1 MKVKRVILLF
11 SLMLFLISS
20 LSLAETK
27 KLEQIGRYTFVRIKG
42 EVPTQEVMKIL
53 LDKYK
58 GDIKYGFDLAGYGDL
73 YFSFLDQIKT
83 QDFEEASLPI
93 GQKFMWMLFR
103 SHEKVK
109 VVEDLEWAG
118 KEPLP
123 VFVFNVIK
131 DHKNYMFVM
140 PRPCGNIS
148 LVKVERAKEVPI
160 CDIVVD
166 PEKANI
172 NDPITVDMSGSK
184 NAEKMVVEVYDS
196 EGRKLSTQTLTKDNP
211 KWQTKFSEPGK
222 YDFKPVVYNYY
233 DEASSNP
240 CEASVYINFPPT
252 CMLEVRPEEIK
263 EGEMITLDASGS
275 QDPDGTLEKA
285 VFEISDEVGNVV
297 AEKTLTNKPYI
308 WEHIVEEA
316 GIYSATV
323 AVYDDFGAASGPC
336 DVQFEVKK
344 QQFFFLAEAGGLIAR
359 GTYTG
364 YAFGRLGFMYQFVPE
379 RFSFSLAGGPAFPL
393 VNNDLWK
400 TFFMAN
406 AMVNAHFKPA
416 FVGAGLG
423 YSTKEQESRGS
434 GLDLVGN
441 FGLDVFSNGTTGSI
455 FFEGRLPLGGD
466 NREISETHKLLL
478 GFRLI
483 F

>member
-1 MKVKRVILLF
+1 MKAKRVLILF
-11 SLMLFLISS
+11 TLMLFLISS
-20 LSLAETK
+20 LTMAETK

-53 LDKYK
+53 LEKYK

-73 YFSFLDQIKT
+73 YFAFLDQIEN
-83 QDFEEASLPI
+83 QSFEEAELPI

-103 SHEKVK
+103 SHGKVK
-109 VVEDLEWAG
+109 IVEDLEWAG

-123 VFVFNVIK
+123 VFVFNVVK
-131 DHKNYMFVM
+131 DHKNYMFIM
-140 PRPCGNIS
+140 PKPCGNIS
-148 LVKVERAKEVPI
+148 LVSVERAREVPI

-184 NAEKMVVEVYDS
+184 NAEKMVIEVYNE
-196 EGRKLSTQTLTKDNP
+196 EGRKLSTQTLTMDNP

-240 CEASVYINFPPT
+240 CEASVYINNPPT
-252 CMLEVRPEEIK
+252 CMLTVMPDMIK

-285 VFEISDEVGNVV
+285 VFEISDEVGNVI
-297 AEKTLTNKPYI
+297 AEKTMTTKPYI
-308 WEHIVEEA
+308 WEYTVEEA
-316 GIYSATV
+316 GMYSATV
-323 AVYDDFGAASGPC
+323 AVYDDFGAVSGPC
-336 DVQFEVKK
+336 DAQFEVKK
-344 QQFFFLAEAGGLIAR
+344 QQFFFLVEAGGLIAR

-379 RFSFSLAGGPAFPL
+379 QFSFVLSGGGAYPL
-393 VNNDLWK
+393 VSGDLWK
-400 TFFMAN
+400 PFFMAN
-406 AMVNAHFKPA
+406 AVVNAHFSPA
-416 FVGAGLG
+416 FIGAGLG
-423 YSTKEQESRGS
+423 YSTKEQDVRGS

-441 FGLDVFSNGTTGSI
+441 FGLDVFSNGSI
-455 FFEGRLPLGGD
+455 FFEGRLPLGGE

-478 GFRLI
+478 GFRLT

>member
-1 MKVKRVILLF
+1 MKVKRVLILFTLV
-11 SLMLFLISS
+11 LFLISS
-20 LSLAETK
+20 LAMAETK

-42 EVPTQEVMKIL
+42 EVPTQEVMKTL

-73 YFSFLDQIKT
+73 YFAFLDQIET
-83 QDFEEASLPI
+83 QSFEEAELPI

-103 SHEKVK
+103 SQGKIK

-123 VFVFNVIK
+123 VFVFNVVK

-252 CMLEVRPEEIK
+252 CMLEVRPDIIK
-263 EGEMITLDASGS
+263 EGEIITLDASGS
-275 QDPDGTLEKA
+275 QDPDGTLERA

-297 AEKTLTNKPYI
+297 AEKTLTDKPYI
-308 WEHIVEEA
+308 WEYTVEEA
-316 GIYSATV
+316 GIYGATV

-336 DVQFEVKK
+336 DVSFEVKK
-344 QQFFFLAEAGGLIAR
+344 RQFFFLAEAGGLFAK
-359 GTYTG
+359 GTYTS

-379 RFSFSLAGGPAFPL
+379 QFSFILSGGGAYPL
-393 VNNDLWK
+393 VGNDLWK
-400 TFFMAN
+400 PFFMAN
-406 AMVNAHFKPA
+406 AVVNAHFKPA

-423 YSTKEQESRGS
+423 YSTKEQDSRGS

-455 FFEGRLPLGGD
+455 FFEGRLPLGGE
-466 NREISETHKLLL
+466 NRDIAETHKLVL
-478 GFRLI
+478 GFRLV

>member
-1 MKVKRVILLF
+1 MKQKRAMISVILV
-11 SLMLFLISS
+11 LFLISS
-20 LSLAETK
+20 LSIAETK
-27 KLEQIGRYTFVRIKG
+27 KLEEIGRYTLVRIKG
-42 EVPTQEVMKIL
+42 DVPTEEVMKIL

-73 YFSFLDQIKT
+73 YFPFLEQIENQSFEKAT
-83 QDFEEASLPI
+83 LPI

-103 SHEKVK
+103 SQGKVK

-123 VFVFNVIK
+123 VFVFNVVK
-131 DHKNYMFVM
+131 DHKNYMFIM

-148 LVKVERAKEVPI
+148 LVKVERAKEVPV

-172 NDPITVDMSGSK
+172 NDPITVDMSGSE
-184 NAEKMVVEVYDS
+184 NAEKMEVEVYDP

-211 KWQTKFSEPGK
+211 KWQTKFSEAGN
-222 YDFKPVVYNYY
+222 YDFKAVVYNYY

-240 CEASVYINFPPT
+240 CEASVVINFPPT
-252 CMLEVRPEEIK
+252 CMLEVSPDTIK
-263 EGEMITLDASGS
+263 EGEIITLDASGS
-275 QDPDGTLEKA
+275 EDPDGTLEKA

-297 AEKTLTNKPYI
+297 AEKTLADEPYV
-308 WEHIVEEA
+308 WEYTMEEA
-316 GIYSATV
+316 GLYSATV
-323 AVYDDFGAASGPC
+323 AVYDDFGAVSGPC
-336 DVQFEVKK
+336 DAKFEVKK
-344 QQFFFLAEAGGLIAR
+344 QQFFFLAEAGGLAAR
-359 GTYTG
+359 GTYTV

-379 RFSFSLAGGPAFPL
+379 KFSFILSGGGAYPL
-393 VNNDLWK
+393 VGNDLWK
-400 TFFMAN
+400 PFFMAN
-406 AMVNAHFKPA
+406 ALVNAHMAPA

-423 YSTKEQESRGS
+423 YSTKEQDSRGS

-441 FGLDVFSNGTTGSI
+441 MGVDVFPNGSI
-455 FFEGRLPLGGD
+455 FFEGRLPLGGE
-466 NREISETHKLLL
+466 NRDISETHKLLL